1 MTAFGKAAR
10 EARLPLKTFSE
21 AFPEACPY
29 TREGMLTRPFA
40 IDPDD
45 TTA

>member
-1 MTAFGKAAR
+1 MAR
-10 EARLPLKTFSE
+10 ADRRLASKRRARP
-21 AFPEACPY
+21 ACPY
-29 TREGMLTRPFA
+29 TRDEMLTRPFA